1 MVGAPG
7 AGKSTFAGKLSAL
20 TGCKIIANDDI
31 RFQLYGD
38 ETIQGNWDE
47 IEAEIFRQI
56 QESLAIR
63 KPIIYD
69 ATNARRA
76 WRMGLVMKLSQQLTM
91 EIQWIAWYLQTPLDV
106 CLQRNQQRLRT
117 VPEQIITQFYQ
128 ALQSFPPVTA
138 EGFVKVVSLKDSEFD
153 RHFVEQTI
161 NSLNR
166 NCINRKNRTQN
177 STVRFHSYSHLLD
190 FDRLLHLISLFI
202 HYPGLGNLQETHP
215 EQLQEIL
222 GTVPLFPDS
231 LAEITEVMKQ
241 AKGEIYANRDALA
254 SDLYWLQTNGLIGK
268 EELLEFRQAEHIQVE
283 LSDFTE
289 TTHAYSDL
297 KPFKRLM
304 TTIRL
309 ILTKPFLQNQ
319 GEGSLRTL
327 TQAICEELETEG
339 DCYNKL
345 RKDIENILKPFKILP
360 EFSLRMGYFAGT
372 GILSALELK
381 QVFSVL
387 QTQADSIQ
395 DPISL
400 EIYETFK
407 ERMTFSGLLAEKP
420 YPARAI
426 AHRLMIDE
434 QLLHE
439 STLYRKI
446 KQVEEA
452 IVYCELL
459 EVSRLKGRGK
469 FPGDIEGM
477 LLIWPLQIVFH
488 HSAWY
493 LGYEQEGGTEAGL
506 LRFERL
512 DRLACGILQ
521 RKYRSLEVQELAL
534 KRLHQLLDAS
544 VGMFLGNHV
553 REQQQF
559 LSKSERKSVEVT
571 VELWFDDAIYPFIC
585 EGTKRFPKAKMKMS
599 PPQTGSLNTS
609 KSRLFSL
616 QKTKDPQFPNQ
627 LQATFPRWCL
637 DDVDLNRWIVGFG
650 GHVKVIQP
658 PELILKIQTM
668 GKQIYSIYQA

>member
-1 MVGAPG
+1 
-7 AGKSTFAGKLSAL
+7 
-20 TGCKIIANDDI
+20 
-31 RFQLYGD
+31 
-38 ETIQGNWDE
+38 
-47 IEAEIFRQI
+47 
-56 QESLAIR
+56 
-63 KPIIYD
+63 
-69 ATNARRA
+69 
-76 WRMGLVMKLSQQLTM
+76 
-91 EIQWIAWYLQTPLDV
+91 
-106 CLQRNQQRLRT
+106 
-117 VPEQIITQFYQ
+117 
-128 ALQSFPPVTA
+128 
-138 EGFVKVVSLKDSEFD
+138 
-153 RHFVEQTI
+153 
-161 NSLNR
+161 
-166 NCINRKNRTQN
+166 
-177 STVRFHSYSHLLD
+177 LD

-434 QLLHE
+434 GLLHE

-521 RKYRSLEVQELAL
+521 RKSRSLEVQELAL